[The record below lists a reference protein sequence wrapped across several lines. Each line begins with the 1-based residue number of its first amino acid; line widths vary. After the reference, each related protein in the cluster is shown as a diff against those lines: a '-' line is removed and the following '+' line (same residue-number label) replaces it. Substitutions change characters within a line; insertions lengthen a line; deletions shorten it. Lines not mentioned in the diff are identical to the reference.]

1 MHSLDNRTQQGGG
14 LDLELFLMPDAERQ
28 SPHLGSGLMK
38 SAAAQG
44 CSVKCPLL
52 QRALSQVHR
61 AGDQRPGATTGEG
74 IWSHGGARGGVSAKS
89 LSLGVEGKAGMA
101 AIADPHGQLSPN
113 ALYEE
118 LQKVLAPYARPIFL
132 RLLPQVDTTG
142 AAPASPS
149 VRPSVSFSTVYLP
162 VLVQPLCLV

>member
-1 MHSLDNRTQQGGG
+1 
-14 LDLELFLMPDAERQ
+14 
-28 SPHLGSGLMK
+28 
-38 SAAAQG
+38 
-44 CSVKCPLL
+44 
-52 QRALSQVHR
+52 
-61 AGDQRPGATTGEG
+61 
-74 IWSHGGARGGVSAKS
+74 
-89 LSLGVEGKAGMA
+89 MA

-132 RLLPQVDTTG
+132 RLLPQGDTTG